1 MTGVGEAASVTFD
14 AAALL
19 VAVGRD
25 RDKQAFARLFQHY
38 APRLKAYMRRLGAD
52 DTSAEEVAQEA
63 MLAIWRKAHLY
74 DPAKAGAGTWI
85 FAVARNLRIDLI
97 RRERRP
103 EIDPEDPA
111 LVPED
116 LPRADEH
123 VGARQREKLVRDAIR
138 TLPPEQAEVVR
149 LSFYEEKPHAAIAEE
164 LNLPLGTVKSRL
176 RLAFRKVRT
185 ALGDDTE

>member
-1 MTGVGEAASVTFD
+1 MTKGLGIEAEVFD
-14 AAALL
+14 AGALL

-38 APRLKAYMRRLGAD
+38 APRLKAYMRRLGSD

-63 MLAIWRKAHLY
+63 MLSVWRKAHLY

-97 RRERRP
+97 RRQRRP
-103 EIDPEDPA
+103 ELDPEDPA
-111 LVPED
+111 LTPDE
-116 LPRADEH
+116 LPRADDS
-123 VGARQREKLVRDAIR
+123 VGARQRQLLVRKALR
-138 TLPPEQAEVVR
+138 TLPEEQALVIK
-149 LSFYEEKPHAAIAEE
+149 LSFFEEKPHAAIAEE

-176 RLAFRKVRT
+176 RLAFRKVRA
-185 ALGDDTE
+185 ALGDDVE